1 MSNIQTP
8 LITLP
13 GLIEGV
19 VTGIT
24 IAFILGL
31 YGWVKWR
38 LTRRK
43 QLHHLKQVIIHAHRV
58 IVEQSGRYD
67 ESQVLNSDV
76 FRYRY
81 FTMTLEHLD
90 DALKYQASAL
100 APKQVHDVKMILIH
114 IHSLIEAKYLGPIGD
129 RISPSTQF
137 YENELFQPLKDLK
150 WLGLSGYRF

>member
-1 MSNIQTP
+1 M
-8 LITLP
+8 
-13 GLIEGV
+13 
-19 VTGIT
+19 TGIT

-43 QLHHLKQVIIHAHRV
+43 QIHHLRQVIIHAHRV

-100 APKQVHDVKMILIH
+100 APKQIHDVKMILIH

-137 YENELFQPLKDLK
+137 YEGELFQPLKDLK
-150 WLGLSGYRF
+150 WLGFPDYRF